1 MPSLLIVCARRT
13 RRLPCRTRSR
23 ARVGAAAGGMPTL
36 EALQQMLAQLGLPP
50 GVQPAHILAAVVA
63 FGYIALFATWFLRGL
78 VAAVLA
84 GAVASNRDALVR
96 AGGGV
101 RGVFAAVQAATLQ
114 VADQSIS
121 LPILSTHTHTHT
133 HTHTRTHA
141 HTRTHT
147 GDAGSKR
154 HFSAAHWAAS
164 LCSRVFVHSRRGV
177 VGCLCCR
184 HPCNGLVSGTDCGG
198 QGGREGRRG

>member
-121 LPILSTHTHTHT
+121 LPILSTHMHTHA
-133 HTHTRTHA
+133 RTHA
-141 HTRTHT
+141 HTHR
-147 GDAGSKR
+147 
-154 HFSAAHWAAS
+154 
-164 LCSRVFVHSRRGV
+164 RRGQQAAF
-177 VGCLCCR
+177 L
-184 HPCNGLVSGTDCGG
+184 SGSLGG
-198 QGGREGRRG
+198 QSLFPRFCAF